1 MMLALDGCCGRRHHR
16 GTLFSLAD
24 QGCRMSTLTRWALCL
39 LLSTLPA
46 LAGATA
52 QIPDTIEIDG
62 KPLPLNTNP
71 LSAQLQARGWSP
83 PDDAEQST
91 ANWRGYVARW
101 RIDGDALVLVD
112 ATIDLPGGMDDGVY
126 KRRKRSIKAE
136 LFPGQARV
144 VADWYTGMLIIPD
157 GELTRYVHM
166 GYGSSYDH
174 YQLFRVKDGKVLEH
188 LSMDEAAF
196 EAYKSKSFQA
206 FRETPEFRSALKETM
221 SKGMTKA
228 RAIDFLQS
236 FNAEVYLSR

>member
-1 MMLALDGCCGRRHHR
+1 
-16 GTLFSLAD
+16 
-24 QGCRMSTLTRWALCL
+24 
-39 LLSTLPA
+39 
-46 LAGATA
+46 
-52 QIPDTIEIDG
+52 
-62 KPLPLNTNP
+62 
-71 LSAQLQARGWSP
+71 
-83 PDDAEQST
+83 
-91 ANWRGYVARW
+91 
-101 RIDGDALVLVD
+101 
-112 ATIDLPGGMDDGVY
+112 
-126 KRRKRSIKAE
+126 
-136 LFPGQARV
+136 V

-196 EAYKSKSFQA
+196 EAYKSTAFQA